1 MQGEGNSFKRRR
13 KVGRVIVNKGSARG
27 TESWKYS
34 DFLMAEL
41 WQSLIGWAPAR
52 QEELVSA
59 SFLGHESSPFWPPD
73 YFNYVFY
80 LLIFTVYS
88 SAFQLMLQVR
98 IACWVF
104 KKQLCRYSEVK
115 CWLLSHVQFFAIPR
129 TVAIQATNSIRI
141 SWVRGGDG
149 EEWGSDVV
157 F

>member
-1 MQGEGNSFKRRR
+1 M
-13 KVGRVIVNKGSARG
+13 NKGSTGGSTGG

-59 SFLGHESSPFWPPD
+59 GFLGRESSLFWPPD

-98 IACWVF
+98 ITCWIF
-104 KKQLCRYSEVK
+104 KK
-115 CWLLSHVQFFAIPR
+115 
-129 TVAIQATNSIRI
+129 
-141 SWVRGGDG
+141 
-149 EEWGSDVV
+149 
-157 F
+157 